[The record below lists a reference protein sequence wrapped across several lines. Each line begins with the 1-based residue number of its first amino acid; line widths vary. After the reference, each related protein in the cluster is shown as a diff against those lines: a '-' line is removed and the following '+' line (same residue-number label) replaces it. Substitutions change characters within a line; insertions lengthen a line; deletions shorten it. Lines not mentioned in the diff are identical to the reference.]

1 MNTPHLPP
9 PFAPPL
15 SRTFV
20 SDKTFFTVLISL
32 FALLFA
38 LIPPM
43 VITTLPEAIGLDI
56 IIPDMSEWRLMQ
68 MYEMYLQSETTKHNV
83 EIDELPLFFAHQELP
98 AGSISEID
106 LHDLKYLQLAE
117 RLELLQK
124 EGKEIYIGYINIYDT
139 KEAKGMPTVRHT

>member
-43 VITTLPEAIGLDI
+43 VITTLPGGAIGLDI
-56 IIPDMSEWRLMQ
+56 IIPDMSEWRLKCIFKVKRPNIM
-68 MYEMYLQSETTKHNV
+68 S
-83 EIDELPLFFAHQELP
+83 
-98 AGSISEID
+98 
-106 LHDLKYLQLAE
+106 
-117 RLELLQK
+117 RLMNYHCFL
-124 EGKEIYIGYINIYDT
+124 
-139 KEAKGMPTVRHT
+139 